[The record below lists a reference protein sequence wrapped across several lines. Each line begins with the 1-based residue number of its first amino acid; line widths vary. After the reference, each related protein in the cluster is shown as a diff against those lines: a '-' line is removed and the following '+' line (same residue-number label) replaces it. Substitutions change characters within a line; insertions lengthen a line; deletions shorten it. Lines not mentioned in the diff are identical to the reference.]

1 MDLDN
6 LISDLQQR
14 LPLRR
19 FEHVLRVTETA
30 RALAAMH
37 GVPAD
42 KAETAALFH
51 DIAKS
56 MSADGLQRLLTDR
69 GTGPELFK
77 FNKELWH
84 APAGALIAEEE
95 YGITDRDI
103 LNAIRFHT
111 TGRAAMSDLEMVVY
125 VADMIEPGREFPG
138 VEELRRHAEGPL
150 SGVMEAC
157 IVHSVQHLVSKR
169 VPVHPDSIECYN
181 YFVQ

>member
-6 LISDLQQR
+6 LIGDLQQR

-37 GVPAD
+37 SVSAE

-56 MSADGLQRLLTDR
+56 MSADGLRQLLEDH
-69 GTGPELFK
+69 GTAPELFR

-84 APAGALIAEEE
+84 APAGAVIAEEE
-95 YGITDRDI
+95 YGITDAEI

-111 TGRAAMSDLEMVVY
+111 TGRAAMSDLEKVVY
-125 VADMIEPGREFPG
+125 VADMIEPGRDFPG
-138 VEELRRHAEGPL
+138 VEELRSNAVGPL
-150 SGVMEAC
+150 SKAMEAC
-157 IVHSVQHLVSKR
+157 IVHSVEHLISKR

-181 YFVQ
+181 YYVQ

>member
-1 MDLDN
+1 MDLEN
-6 LISDLQQR
+6 LVGDLQER

-30 RALAAMH
+30 KALASMH
-37 GVPAD
+37 GVPAG

-56 MSADGLQRLLTDR
+56 MSADGLRNLLTDS
-69 GTGPELFK
+69 GTGPELFGY
-77 FNKELWH
+77 NKELWH
-84 APAGALIAEEE
+84 APAGAVIAETE
-95 YGITDRDI
+95 YGIADEDI

-125 VADMIEPGREFPG
+125 VADMIEPGRDFPG
-138 VEELRRHAEGPL
+138 VEELRKQAEGPL
-150 SGVMEAC
+150 SGAMKSC
-157 IVHSVQHLVSKR
+157 IVHSVEHLVSKR

-181 YFVQ
+181 YYVQ